1 MNDLKAQHAAYST
14 TQSTLGSRHSHHRGR
29 PGDCMTSSQSVCR
42 LKPRAVLRNM
52 APKPTSLSNKIFLLT
67 ASCLRSTTMSA
78 PFDPIQAAFQN
89 AMSGFQAELKDD
101 EVYNNILQIT
111 TIDQVYDA
119 TDKIQKEQAKQGHL
133 RHLAKIGP
141 YLDRLNE
148 YAASI
153 EVFIQVK
160 PDVLALIWGPIK
172 LLLQWASALK
182 NSFDAIVNTM
192 ADISELLPEF
202 KRVTT
207 LFDQNAAI
215 KDVMVL
221 FFRDILDFYLVAL
234 KFFKLPRLKYLFDSL
249 WPRHKDKIKVVMTHI
264 ENHARLM
271 RNEVRLEHIQQEY
284 EARRRALEHFEKE
297 DRSRRAQ
304 EFHRIRTDI
313 APQSHDHRFDWLRAR
328 VCQGTGTWLLQNATF
343 KEWLQATAES
353 SRILWLQG
361 IPGAGKTYLAST
373 VIARVQSLGRTAFAF
388 LSYKENRNATAISVL
403 HSLIFRVVSG
413 EDDLQTVVC
422 QSCNEESKRS
432 LQGAT
437 ELLTTVLAC
446 AGPVYLIVDGLDE
459 IDEVERRRL
468 LTQLLLI
475 LKSSHEVRLFI
486 SSRAE
491 ADLNSILSSGVT
503 VLRVDQRNSEC
514 IQTFVKQWAR
524 RWFIER
530 EFLPEE
536 QTEIEAGL
544 TPLAAKSQGMFLY
557 ARVVL
562 NSIEF
567 LASFV
572 DIREELHIL
581 PETLNDAYGRI
592 LKRINS
598 LDYTAKE
605 KARAILGWVACSP
618 TPLTVQEVQQALI
631 IDLKPPGNLG
641 VVCGNLNLVRIC
653 GPIVE
658 VVDDYIQ
665 FVHFTVKEYLFSS
678 QIPGFID
685 VDLATLD
692 LALRCVTYLC
702 QAHHDLSLDDN
713 EVSHNTLTGAYVLDW
728 FATNMWPQLIKNYL
742 RVTRQD
748 KPHPELVQHLKKLH
762 ATRIKNQSLGRDDFN
777 ELFPDLHAF
786 KEAHPAAY
794 ALIGEALRFRQICTA
809 SEHYMRQGAPWI
821 NLDPLTT
828 SAASVRIYQAI
839 EELLLGESQEMGE
852 SYTKMRR
859 WYGQRPYKCEYLHCE
874 FNRVGFQFASERNS
888 HKKYHDRPWK
898 CSISGCE
905 YAEGGFLTRK
915 MRDDHLDQAHFSQNK
930 QVIGLG
936 HANDDDENSLLLLDL
951 AKAGLVDCV
960 QDLMSNF
967 DFKAWINSESFDTWI
982 GGRQEGGKWI
992 EEMCEAAV
1000 LSGSLP
1006 MVELCISKLDYGTN
1020 TTWKG
1025 VTALAIRWGSAET
1038 FEYSLNHCPKLCIST
1053 TWWVEMISRG
1063 DHEMLE
1069 IWIKFSKNRA
1079 WSHDRKRLDSYKEL
1093 KASLT
1098 KAKVIRATANDRLK
1112 EELLLRLWRSIQMER
1127 RDLGDILVAVASTT
1141 CSVAL
1146 AEYVL
1151 EAGAEVDYRRSVKY
1165 DTSLRHAARR
1175 DTAEAAALMKLLLL
1189 RGADPDV
1196 QREPFGST
1204 RGWKSK
1210 FATNIRDEK
1219 GPRGISKW
1227 LGITW
1232 DELVKETQG
1241 LKHPE
1246 TENISKAQDP

>member
-1 MNDLKAQHAAYST
+1 
-14 TQSTLGSRHSHHRGR
+14 
-29 PGDCMTSSQSVCR
+29 
-42 LKPRAVLRNM
+42 M
-52 APKPTSLSNKIFLLT
+52 A
-67 ASCLRSTTMSA
+67 A

-89 AMSGFQAELKDD
+89 AMSGFQAELKDE
-101 EVYNNILQIT
+101 EVYNDILQIT

-119 TDKIQKEQAKQGHL
+119 TDKIQKEQAKRCHL
-133 RHLAKIGP
+133 RYLAKIGP

-153 EVFIQVK
+153 EVFVQVK
-160 PDVLALIWGPIK
+160 PEVLALIWGPIK
-172 LLLQWASALK
+172 LILQWTSAFK

-192 ADISELLPEF
+192 ADIGELLPEF

-234 KFFKLPRLKYLFDSL
+234 KFFKLPRLKYIFDSL

-304 EFHRIRTDI
+304 EFHRIKTDI
-313 APQSHDHRFDWLRAR
+313 APQSHDDRLDWLRAR
-328 VCQGTGTWLLQNATF
+328 VYQGTGTWLLQSATF

-422 QSCNEESKRS
+422 QSCNEKSKRS

-437 ELLTTVLAC
+437 ELFTTVLAC
-446 AGPVYLIVDGLDE
+446 VGPVYLIVDGLDE
-459 IDEVERRRL
+459 IDEVERGRL

-491 ADLNSILSSGVT
+491 ADLNSILSSDVT

-514 IQTFVKQWAR
+514 IQTFIKQWAW
-524 RWFIER
+524 RWFVER

-567 LASFV
+567 LDSFV
-572 DIREELHIL
+572 DIREELHVL
-581 PETLNDAYGRI
+581 PETLNDA
-592 LKRINS
+592 

-631 IDLKPPGNLG
+631 IDLKKPGNLG
-641 VVCGNLNLVRIC
+641 VVRGNLNLVRIC

-678 QIPGFID
+678 QISGFID

-702 QAHHDLSLDDN
+702 QAQYDLSLDDK

-762 ATRIKNQSLGRDDFN
+762 VTRIKNQSLGIDDFN
-777 ELFPDLHAF
+777 ELLPDLHAF
-786 KEAHPAAY
+786 KEAHPEAY

-828 SAASVRIYQAI
+828 SAVSVRIYQAI
-839 EELLLGESQEMGE
+839 EELLLRECHS
-852 SYTKMRR
+852 KMRR

-915 MRDDHLDQAHFSQNK
+915 MRDDHLDRAHSNQNEQA
-930 QVIGLG
+930 IGLSY
-936 HANDDDENSLLLLDL
+936 ANNREETNLLLLDL

-960 QDLMSNF
+960 QHLMSDIDYQAYMDSRLTEYCVHGNQ
-967 DFKAWINSESFDTWI
+967 DY
-982 GGRQEGGKWI
+982 GKWI
-992 EEMCEAAV
+992 KEMCEAAV
-1000 LSGSLP
+1000 SSGSLP
-1006 MVELCISKLDYGTN
+1006 MVELCTSKLNYN
-1020 TTWKG
+1020 SPSPWNIATTF
-1025 VTALAIRWGSAET
+1025 AIRWGNAEV
-1038 FEYSLNHCPKLCIST
+1038 FEYTLNNYPRLYASEI
-1053 TWWVEMISRG
+1053 WWVEMISRG

-1069 IWIKFSKNRA
+1069 IWIKSSKNRV
-1079 WSHDRKRLDSYKEL
+1079 WTHDRRYPDPYQNL
-1093 KASLT
+1093 KKSLRT
-1098 KAKVIRATANDRLK
+1098 VGVLRTTDNDRLK
-1112 EELLLRLWRSIQMER
+1112 EDILLRLWRSIQMER

-1151 EAGAEVDYRRSVKY
+1151 EAGAEVDYRRSNQY
-1165 DTSLRHAARR
+1165 ATPLGHAARK
-1175 DTAEAAALMKLLLL
+1175 DTAEAAALMKLLLIH
-1189 RGADPDV
+1189 GADPDV
-1196 QREPFGST
+1196 QREPIDFT
-1204 RGWKSK
+1204 RGQKSK
-1210 FATNIRDEK
+1210 FAMNIRDEK

-1232 DELVKETQG
+1232 DELVKETKE
-1241 LKHPE
+1241 LKDSK